1 MENTNELVQ
10 EVPIFMELQE
20 IIVYLNNLASEN
32 KLSGDE
38 EMFERCVDAEM
49 LVWRLISRLQRYA
62 DSTETKKRPIFLVD

>member
-1 MENTNELVQ
+1 MKNTNELIQ

-20 IIVYLNNLASEN
+20 IVEYLNNLASEN
-32 KLSGDE
+32 ELSGDE

-62 DSTETKKRPIFLVD
+62 DSTEAKKRPIFLVD